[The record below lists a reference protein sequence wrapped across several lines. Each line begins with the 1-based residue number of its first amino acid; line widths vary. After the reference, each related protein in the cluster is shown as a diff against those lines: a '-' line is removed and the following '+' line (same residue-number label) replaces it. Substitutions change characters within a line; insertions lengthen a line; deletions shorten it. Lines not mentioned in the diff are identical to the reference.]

1 MILLMKVRG
10 KRKNGDLVL
19 DRNESEYIGEA
30 VVPGYVAEHHAK
42 ELLKQFEVGLETVK
56 KAKAS

>member
-19 DRNESEYIGEA
+19 AKVSKA
-30 VVPGYVAEHHAK
+30 VLPGHVAEHHAK
-42 ELLKQFEVGLETVK
+42 ELLKQFEIGLDAK